1 VSREHGRADAAVSA
15 ARGVVGLYGDPEVS
29 WSIGLEAQVDDVPD
43 LEAARRRLDSFV
55 ATRPW
60 LGAPPLVESV
70 AAASLAGSRS
80 ALLDDAYADTDP
92 LVRVVLCPTTS
103 WVMVAGHHGA
113 VDGAGLL
120 ALMSAVLG
128 APLTSGFLGIGD
140 RAAVHGFLG
149 SAARRLGEALFAP
162 PTRLAVDA
170 GPGQA
175 RDSGDHALSLPL
187 PELRVGTGAAAAG
200 AAAAITRWNREHGR
214 RARRLVLAIGASR
227 RPGTAL
233 EADRDTAYL
242 RVRVPRGADHDEVR
256 AAVAAA
262 APEPTFPSVR
272 APGPARLLTRL
283 LAGRLGS
290 TLLLSNLGAVT
301 GTGLERLTFWPPAA
315 GRPGVAVGLVS
326 VAGRSTT
333 LSLRVRRADLDEDA
347 ARRFLDLVAGSLPD
361 A

>member
-1 VSREHGRADAAVSA
+1 MSREHGRADAAVAA

-43 LEAARRRLDSFV
+43 VEAARRRLDSFV
-55 ATRPW
+55 AARPW
-60 LGAPPLVESV
+60 LGASPDFGSV
-70 AAASLAGSRS
+70 ADTDLAGSRS

-92 LVRVVLCPTTS
+92 LVRVVVCPS
-103 WVMVAGHHGA
+103 QAWVMVAGHHGA

-120 ALMSAVLG
+120 ALMATVLDV
-128 APLTSGFLGIGD
+128 PLTSGFLGIGD
-140 RAAVHGFLG
+140 REAAHGFLG

-170 GPGQA
+170 GPGEA
-175 RDSGDHALSLPL
+175 RESGDHAVSLPL
-187 PELRVGTGAAAAG
+187 PELRVSTGTAAAAG
-200 AAAAITRWNREHGR
+200 AAAVTRWNREHGR
-214 RARRLVLAIGASR
+214 RAGRLVLAIGASR

-242 RVRVPRGADHDEVR
+242 RVRVPRGGADDEVR

-262 APEPTFPSVR
+262 APEPTFPAVR
-272 APGPARLLTRL
+272 APGPARMLTRL

-290 TLLLSNLGAVT
+290 TLLLSNLGAVS
-301 GTGLERLTFWPPAA
+301 GTGLDRLTFWPPAA

-333 LSLRVRRADLDEDA
+333 LSLRVRRADLDEPA
-347 ARRFLDLVAGSLPD
+347 ARRFLDLVAASLPD